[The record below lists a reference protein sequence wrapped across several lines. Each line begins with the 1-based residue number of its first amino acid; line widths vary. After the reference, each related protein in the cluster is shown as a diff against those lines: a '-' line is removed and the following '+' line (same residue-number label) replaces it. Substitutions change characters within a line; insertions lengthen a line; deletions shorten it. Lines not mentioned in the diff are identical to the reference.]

1 MKFFGLSTIFL
12 VILSLPSF
20 ADTSQTVDFQAYQK
34 RVQTRLPEWQE
45 QTLNIKSSKIAVE
58 KAQAY
63 LNPQLSATVNGSS
76 GPGSSSGT
84 TTINQQSGV
93 IANIAVQQ
101 TLPLGIR
108 LKGSM
113 DYSHIEM
120 EGTNIIMKGLDMST
134 GSFKYATNDFSQI
147 SDSPSLSLQM
157 TIPLLKNLGGTL
169 DVYAFKNAKLQ
180 QQITE
185 LNTRIARRNLANIYA
200 KSYYQW
206 IYQHRMLSELQESLT
221 NSILQENQMSDQLK
235 DGLIDKDQFVSST
248 LQRLSI
254 EEQIRQGH
262 NNLANLQNMLFAV
275 LEKGETPDPES
286 WPKTLAKVLQNKP
299 DPVPFEKTE
308 TAKILNHNMENLKL
322 SLQILQN
329 QALPNLNLMGE
340 VSVKS
345 DSSTNGVGDAFAHL
359 NQAEGYVGLQFSY
372 PLGNTSANAQIEDT
386 KIAIEKLN
394 LTLTKQKRNYV
405 QNINNLIEKISFY
418 QDSIRLKEESLKQ
431 LETKYKEQKKKY
443 NQGRLTFF
451 ELISTES
458 SMISSQISLTGNEY
472 NLIAAVL
479 DYTSLTGETF

>member
-1 MKFFGLSTIFL
+1 MKFFALSTLFII
-12 VILSLPSF
+12 ILTIPSF
-20 ADTSQTVDFQAYQK
+20 ADTSHTVDFKAYQK

-45 QTLNIKSSKIAVE
+45 QTLNIKRSKIAVQ

-93 IANIAVQQ
+93 VANVAIQQ
-101 TLPLGIR
+101 TLPVGIR

-120 EGTNIIMKGLDMST
+120 NGTNIMMKGLDMST
-134 GSFKYATNDFSQI
+134 GSFKYTTNDFSTI

-180 QQITE
+180 QQISE
-185 LNTRIARRNLANIYA
+185 LNARISRRNLANIYA

-206 IYQHRMLSELQESLT
+206 IYQHRLFRYLQESLT
-221 NSILQENQMSDQLK
+221 NSSLQENQMMDQLK

-248 LQRLSI
+248 IQRLSI
-254 EEQIRQGH
+254 EEQIRQGQ
-262 NNLANLQNMLFAV
+262 NNLANLQNMLFSV
-275 LEKGETPDPES
+275 LENGETPDSKS
-286 WPKTLAKVLQNKP
+286 WPKTLEKVLQNKP
-299 DPVPFEKTE
+299 TPVPFEKTD
-308 TAKILNHNMENLKL
+308 TAKVLTYNIKTLKL
-322 SLQILQN
+322 SLQLLQN
-329 QALPNLNLMGE
+329 QALPNLNLTGN

-394 LTLTKQKRNYV
+394 LTLTKQKRDYE
-405 QNINNLIEKISFY
+405 QNLNNLIEKISFY

-431 LETKYKEQKKKY
+431 LNTKYKEQQKKY
-443 NQGRLTFF
+443 SQGRLTFF

-458 SMISSQISLTGNEY
+458 SMLSSQISLIGNEY
-472 NLIAAVL
+472 NLIAATL